1 MDYYTWNDIE
11 PPKMSR
17 REFLLLMHYIDN
29 YLLDDY
35 KDKIAK
41 RFLNDKQQ
49 WYLANSGLASDK
61 ICEVLDK

>member
-1 MDYYTWNDIE
+1 MDYFTWNDIK

-17 REFLLLMHYIDN
+17 REFKLLMHYIDN
-29 YLLDDY
+29 YFLDDH

-49 WYLANSGLASDK
+49 WYLSNSSLASDK
-61 ICEVLDK
+61 ICEVLSN